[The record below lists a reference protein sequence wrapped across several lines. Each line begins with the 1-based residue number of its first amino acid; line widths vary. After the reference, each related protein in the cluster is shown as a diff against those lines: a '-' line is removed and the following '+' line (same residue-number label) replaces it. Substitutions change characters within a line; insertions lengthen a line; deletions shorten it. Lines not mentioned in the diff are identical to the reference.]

1 MKDVIK
7 IWQIM
12 PRSEK
17 IGAIVFPP
25 AFMAIFWAI
34 WVMTPA

>member
-1 MKDVIK
+1 MREVM
-7 IWQIM
+7 QILKTM
-12 PRSEK
+12 PLSEK

-25 AFMAIFWAI
+25 AFMAIFWAV

>member
-1 MKDVIK
+1 MQNAIEL
-7 IWQIM
+7 WQMM

-25 AFMAIFWAI
+25 AFMAIFWVV

>member
-1 MKDVIK
+1 MKDVIEL
-7 IWQIM
+7 WQIM

-17 IGAIVFPP
+17 LNAIFFPP

>member
-1 MKDVIK
+1 MREVM
-7 IWQIM
+7 QILKTM
-12 PRSEK
+12 PREEI